1 MEYVLHQRRNW
12 RGVQLN
18 HRETRRRQDEESL
31 RDTQV
36 ERRDNDIYSS
46 YTSCLYVCVFVY
58 THIEPINVLDII
70 HSIRSYV

>member
-1 MEYVLHQRRNW
+1 MQYVLHQSRNW

-18 HRETRRRQDEESL
+18 HHETRRRQDKENL

-46 YTSCLYVCVFVY
+46 CTSCACA
-58 THIEPINVLDII
+58 HKNVLD
-70 HSIRSYV
+70 HTV